1 MNFIHDKKVNK
12 IDEYNL
18 LHDIRNPSKH
28 TKNINSH

>member
-18 LHDIRNPSKH
+18 LHDILNPSKG
-28 TKNINSH
+28 TNI